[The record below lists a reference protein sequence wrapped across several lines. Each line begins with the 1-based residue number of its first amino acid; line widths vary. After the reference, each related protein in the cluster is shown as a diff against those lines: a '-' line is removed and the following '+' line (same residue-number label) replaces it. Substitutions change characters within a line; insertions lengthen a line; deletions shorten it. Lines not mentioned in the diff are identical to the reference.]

1 MLVTKARINPMQIEL
16 VVANYN
22 LYKYN
27 QTDTFSRSIFLNNY
41 QNGIISIKIGD
52 RMVDKVINDFYFSR
66 LFYIVIVTLIG
77 LAVINDLKS
86 KDKINIK
93 ECLNLRKFNVSI
105 LLKYMFLSFII
116 RILLEQLVT
125 FIPISTTDVQIPSN
139 VFEIIAEIV
148 TTCIFAPIFEEIIF
162 RFGLYK
168 KLNKKLNIF
177 ISIMLTSIVFAL
189 IHIYNID
196 GFIILL
202 GISLIWNYSFYKT
215 NNLVYPI
222 ALHLIHNLY
231 AVSDNLLNYSNY
243 WYILLIIS
251 VIGYIITIIKKQK
264 N

>member
-1 MLVTKARINPMQIEL
+1 MLDQIIN
-16 VVANYN
+16 N
-22 LYKYN
+22 
-27 QTDTFSRSIFLNNY
+27 
-41 QNGIISIKIGD
+41 
-52 RMVDKVINDFYFSR
+52 FYFSR

-77 LAVINDLKS
+77 FAVINDLRS
-86 KDKINIK
+86 KDNIDIK
-93 ECLNLRKFNVSI
+93 ECLNIRKISVSI

-125 FIPISTTDVQIPSN
+125 FIPISTTDIQIPSN
-139 VFEIIAEIV
+139 IFEIIAEFIA
-148 TTCIFAPIFEEIIF
+148 TCIFAPIFEEIIF

-177 ISIMLTSIVFAL
+177 ISILVVSMAFAL

-215 NNLVYPI
+215 NNLIYSI
-222 ALHLIHNLY
+222 LLHFIHNLY

-243 WYILLIIS
+243 WYILLAIS
-251 VIGYIITIIKKQK
+251 IIGYIFTIAKKTEK
-264 N
+264 LISAAFPRI

>member
-1 MLVTKARINPMQIEL
+1 MLDQIIN
-16 VVANYN
+16 N
-22 LYKYN
+22 
-27 QTDTFSRSIFLNNY
+27 
-41 QNGIISIKIGD
+41 
-52 RMVDKVINDFYFSR
+52 FYFSR

-77 LAVINDLKS
+77 FAIINDLRS
-86 KDKINIK
+86 KDNIDIK
-93 ECLNLRKFNVSI
+93 ECLNIRKISVSI

-125 FIPISTTDVQIPSN
+125 FIPISTTDIQIPSN
-139 VFEIIAEIV
+139 IFEIIAEFIA
-148 TTCIFAPIFEEIIF
+148 TCIFAPIFEEIIF

-177 ISIMLTSIVFAL
+177 ISILVASMAFAL

-215 NNLVYPI
+215 NNLIYSI
-222 ALHLIHNLY
+222 LLHFIHNLY

-243 WYILLIIS
+243 WYILLAIS
-251 VIGYIITIIKKQK
+251 IIGYIFTIAKKQK